1 MQYSLILP
9 EVVVKSPI
17 YSTTKPLKSFLYLL
31 MGALQR
37 TGHVV
42 QKHLAGGQ
50 TLKTKDISFL
60 NDVVSLFFF
69 SLHGALLKWI
79 PALVFIGM
87 VNSMFYF
94 PACKKRSLLNT
105 SMKISVALVLGNFQK
120 KNPHSKYQNFAFS
133 ACFRI
138 C

>member
-60 NDVVSLFFF
+60 NDVVSLF
-69 SLHGALLKWI
+69 KI
-79 PALVFIGM
+79 PSDSVWFAIQQGVVVLCDCLV
-87 VNSMFYF
+87 
-94 PACKKRSLLNT
+94 
-105 SMKISVALVLGNFQK
+105 QK
-120 KNPHSKYQNFAFS
+120 AY
-133 ACFRI
+133 
-138 C
+138 